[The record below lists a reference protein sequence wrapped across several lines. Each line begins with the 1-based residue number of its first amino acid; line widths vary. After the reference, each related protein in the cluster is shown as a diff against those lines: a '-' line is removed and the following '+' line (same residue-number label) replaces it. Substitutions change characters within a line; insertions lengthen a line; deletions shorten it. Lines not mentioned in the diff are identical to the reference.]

1 MNMNSGLNDNEDD
14 NIFMKNL
21 IGTLGTEFATPEE
34 EIIK

>member
-1 MNMNSGLNDNEDD
+1 MNMNSGLIDTEDD
-14 NIFMKNL
+14 NIFMTHL